1 MVESSSLSTSR
12 DRGRLG
18 QGVRRRAR
26 GPGRP
31 WSLKNPDRI
40 LPGKKTR
47 ENDKLKNQNK
57 KAKKVQIW
65 AYGAMN
71 IGLEK
76 RVGKRIFSEIDAFS
90 FGHFLVILMAFANI
104 SVNFLHIWII
114 F

>member
-1 MVESSSLSTSR
+1 MAAAGCPLLGTAAGSDRSSAAGHGVLAVLDHLKIRTEFY
-12 DRGRLG
+12 RG
-18 QGVRRRAR
+18 
-26 GPGRP
+26 
-31 WSLKNPDRI
+31 KNH
-40 LPGKKTR
+40 GK
-47 ENDKLKNQNK
+47 NDKLKNQNK

-104 SVNFLHIWII
+104 SVNFLHIWSI